1 MSSNPYENEPG
12 YEDANSAEDKIAQ
25 KNYVM
30 KVGLSVVKKLDVAC

>member
-12 YEDANSAEDKIAQ
+12 YENAKGAEDKLNQ

-30 KVGLSVVKKLDVAC
+30 KVAGSMPTL

>member
-12 YEDANSAEDKIAQ
+12 YEDAKSTEDKLNQ

-30 KVGLSVVKKLDVAC
+30 KVAEPLRLRLDIY